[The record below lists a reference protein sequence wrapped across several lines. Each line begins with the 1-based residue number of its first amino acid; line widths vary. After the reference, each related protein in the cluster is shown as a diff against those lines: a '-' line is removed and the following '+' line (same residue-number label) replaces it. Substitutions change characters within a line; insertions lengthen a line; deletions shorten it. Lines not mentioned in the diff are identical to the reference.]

1 MFRSLYLSRPWSS
14 CFEGE
19 DDAAKAAA
27 DKAAADRGR
36 RRCRCA
42 AAAAGKT
49 FTQEDLNRF
58 LAEDRRKHQTQLK
71 EEIAKLERC
80 WKNSS

>member
-27 DKAAADRGR
+27 DKAAAD
-36 RRCRCA
+36 A
-42 AAAAGKT
+42 AAADAAALPPPARRSPRKT
-49 FTQEDLNRF
+49 
-58 LAEDRRKHQTQLK
+58 
-71 EEIAKLERC
+71 
-80 WKNSS
+80 

>member
-27 DKAAADRGR
+27 DKAAADKAAAD
-36 RRCRCA
+36 A
-42 AAAAGKT
+42 AAAVRCRRRQDDSPRKT
-49 FTQEDLNRF
+49 
-58 LAEDRRKHQTQLK
+58 
-71 EEIAKLERC
+71 
-80 WKNSS
+80 